1 MGASPP
7 AIRGLARCCDGRPPL
22 RPFLPWARTRH
33 PHSAS
38 STTASPTASTCGSS
52 GIPRDDRALV
62 AVSDA
67 RTGESFTIGVRDGE
81 RALDVF
87 HHPYAYAATRRTL
100 DDAPSGELEAV
111 AA

>member
-1 MGASPP
+1 MS
-7 AIRGLARCCDGRPPL
+7 
-22 RPFLPWARTRH
+22 TH
-33 PHSAS
+33 AS
-38 STTASPTASTCGSS
+38 STLRELDHRVAD
-52 GIPRDDRALV
+52 GIDVRLLWHPRDDRALV

-100 DDAPSGELEAV
+100 DDTPSGELRAV